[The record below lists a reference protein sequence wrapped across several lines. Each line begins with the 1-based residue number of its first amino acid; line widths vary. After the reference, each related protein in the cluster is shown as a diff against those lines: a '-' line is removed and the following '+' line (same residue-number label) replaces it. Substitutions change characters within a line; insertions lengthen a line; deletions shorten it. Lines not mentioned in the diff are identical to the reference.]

1 MARNRP
7 SKLVVVQWTTC
18 LVGSVGNILV
28 LVVLAW
34 RRRRPFQVKFG
45 IHCRSRM
52 PYWTQSKPSTDGT
65 LVQSLWGYSGLL
77 FYQILRYYIV
87 VVVVLAWR
95 RSRSQ
100 VGTQVFVSKAR
111 SGRSYLSQ
119 SEAELSPSTGDGNG
133 NGNGILSDI
142 CRVGQRRT
150 MLYCDR

>member
-1 MARNRP
+1 M
-7 SKLVVVQWTTC
+7 
-18 LVGSVGNILV
+18 G
-28 LVVLAW
+28 
-34 RRRRPFQVKFG
+34 
-45 IHCRSRM
+45 HC
-52 PYWTQSKPSTDGT
+52 
-65 LVQSLWGYSGLL
+65 VQSLWGYSGLL

-150 MLYCDR
+150 MLHCDR